1 MHYILRTDRYGV
13 KAERAA
19 ELVAAGVAHLPA
31 WAAGPSDFWSAVD
44 GFERKNSRLCLE
56 LELNLPRELSR
67 ERQVAAVADYIDRLT
82 AAAGAFPITWA
93 IHDSDDGNPHVHLM
107 LQERALDGR
116 ARGPREHF
124 KRANSK
130 NPEQGGVA
138 KSRWWHDR
146 EHVFWSRA
154 LWADACNQQLLA
166 EGHIARF
173 DPRKKSERLDDA
185 LRAGDL
191 RAAAALCTQTERHEG
206 PAVAAARRKLAA
218 GRVQAADLPEQV
230 MQIINGNDQARSF
243 NCWLRDWSRTASEKE
258 LSLFLADHLHDLHQ
272 TLAVEMR
279 GTHIEARAAWL
290 AQQHAEALAED
301 AARTA
306 ELGEL
311 VASEADQQ
319 AAELG
324 RLGAVQAAHA
334 EALIEDAE
342 RDAELAELMQ
352 VEQSAQVADLGLL
365 GAVQAAHAEAL
376 AEDADRGRYATQLL
390 QLVSSGTAAGWLG
403 EDEGTELLYAL
414 IDPHTLEWLQE
425 TVADLGAADAEHS
438 YRQWL
443 AVQAAHAD
451 ALAEDAQQ
459 HTAELEAR
467 PAVSLVEQLNAGV
480 AGLQQ
485 AAPDLD
491 DPATLIHHDD
501 ERQWIEFEGQDGDVL
516 GCWSD
521 DPDTQWRYDLEA
533 DDWVEHDPDHR
544 PSSGPRMG

>member
-1 MHYILRTDRYGV
+1 MRHQLKSKTPSARARMHYILRTDRYGV

-67 ERQVAAVADYIDRLT
+67 EGQVAAVADYIDRLT

-130 NPEQGGVA
+130 NPEQGGVV
-138 KSRWWHDR
+138 KSRWWHKR
-146 EHVFWSRA
+146 ENVFWSRA

-166 EGHIARF
+166 AGQAPRF
-173 DPRKKSERLDDA
+173 DARRKSVRLDEA

-206 PAVAAARRKLAA
+206 VKVAAARRRLE
-218 GRVQAADLPEQV
+218 GGWIEADELPEQV
-230 MQIINGNDQARSF
+230 TQIINGNDQARSF

-272 TLAVEMR
+272 TLAVEMQ

-290 AQQHAEALAED
+290 EQQHAEALAEN
-301 AARTA
+301 
-306 ELGEL
+306 
-311 VASEADQQ
+311 
-319 AAELG
+319 
-324 RLGAVQAAHA
+324 
-334 EALIEDAE
+334 AE
-342 RDAELAELMQ
+342 RDAELAELVAGEK
-352 VEQSAQVADLGLL
+352 VELAEGRGALA
-365 GAVQAAHAEAL
+365 AVQAAHTEAL
-376 AEDADRGRYATQLL
+376 AEDAERSVLHDRLRL
-390 QLVSSGTAAGWLG
+390 QLRHALAEGALDRAGGQVVLDRLVG
-403 EDEGTELLYAL
+403 
-414 IDPHTLEWLQE
+414 
-425 TVADLGAADAEHS
+425 ADASGIWRAVVDVAELRAELAELVAS
-438 YRQWL
+438 ETDQQTVEL
-443 AVQAAHAD
+443 GQLAAVQAVQAD
-451 ALAEDAQQ
+451 DLVDQYNQRLARLGLHQLP
-459 HTAELEAR
+459 EL
-467 PAVSLVEQLNAGV
+467 G
-480 AGLQQ
+480 
-485 AAPDLD
+485 LD
-491 DPATLIHHDD
+491 DPATLIHHDG
-501 ERQWIEFEGQDGDVL
+501 EPQWLVVEDQHGEVIGH
-516 GCWSD
+516 WSD
-521 DPDTQWRYDLEA
+521 DPDTQWRYDPEA